1 MAEPLDPNVDALVR
15 LEVACQLAIDALPK
29 LPPETSDRLRDPVRA
44 LCDVTRKELI
54 RIDPD
59 LAKNFTRPA
68 PG

>member
-1 MAEPLDPNVDALVR
+1 VAEARDPKIEALVR

-29 LPPETSDRLRDPVRA
+29 LPNETSERLREPIRE
-44 LCDVTRKELI
+44 LCDITRQELI

-68 PG
+68 AD